1 MIYRFRNNILEI
13 FLVVFFLAA
22 ITYILSFLYPYP
34 YFAVGGL
41 SGGASY
47 DGEPDYFANIISG
60 LLNGHSMDFLHP
72 GIPITFMS
80 KSILGLFA
88 DTYTVKE
95 IVSTS
100 RAFLVFTNFLMI
112 YVGSRFI
119 LKQRL
124 SNQFILLS
132 LFLLFPAGFM
142 LVDHLSPNGILF
154 GLGALVIALGYKLEE
169 HPIIFLLLFSLFLGL
184 AIAIKFPSVIL
195 GLPFYISFLLGK
207 PKIRTHLTLLLILSL
222 AVLVFSFSLFVWPVL
237 PFLPF
242 ILTHHNY
249 RLSDFEIFYADPLL
263 SMLLA
268 FIFLSIVIYSII
280 KFRRIYKISYKK
292 LYKAICFIFLVFLSI
307 ITLYKSIIAID
318 YLSFSYSLRNY
329 IPLLGMIILFI
340 NNLIPKSIFKN
351 LYHSSLILLIFLCLF
366 SIKLY
371 YNQAS
376 EDKALKFDTSFTNF
390 YSHYSSDYDYLVF
403 YPAGSF
409 ISKNIFLAWA
419 DYRYGDSRYSFL
431 DEEKKLPFVL
441 TEEQKRISILNTRK
455 FDLEEPKNKISYQY
469 FKSVSKNN
477 YISRS
482 QKEVALNQM
491 KLQTPKEIC
500 SEIFDGYVK
509 GNSAL
514 IVVPLSLHSYIAN
527 NASTDENLAYEY
539 LQTLNN
545 QLIKECRLNTEIKW
559 IMHETQ
565 KFYLLSIF

>member
-1 MIYRFRNNILEI
+1 
-13 FLVVFFLAA
+13 
-22 ITYILSFLYPYP
+22 
-34 YFAVGGL
+34 
-41 SGGASY
+41 
-47 DGEPDYFANIISG
+47 
-60 LLNGHSMDFLHP
+60 
-72 GIPITFMS
+72 
-80 KSILGLFA
+80 
-88 DTYTVKE
+88 
-95 IVSTS
+95 
-100 RAFLVFTNFLMI
+100 
-112 YVGSRFI
+112 
-119 LKQRL
+119 
-124 SNQFILLS
+124 
-132 LFLLFPAGFM
+132 
-142 LVDHLSPNGILF
+142 
-154 GLGALVIALGYKLEE
+154 
-169 HPIIFLLLFSLFLGL
+169 
-184 AIAIKFPSVIL
+184 
-195 GLPFYISFLLGK
+195 
-207 PKIRTHLTLLLILSL
+207 
-222 AVLVFSFSLFVWPVL
+222 
-237 PFLPF
+237 
-242 ILTHHNY
+242 
-249 RLSDFEIFYADPLL
+249 
-263 SMLLA
+263 
-268 FIFLSIVIYSII
+268 
-280 KFRRIYKISYKK
+280 
-292 LYKAICFIFLVFLSI
+292 
-307 ITLYKSIIAID
+307 
-318 YLSFSYSLRNY
+318 
-329 IPLLGMIILFI
+329 MIILFI
-340 NNLIPKSIFKN
+340 NYLIPKSIFKN
-351 LYHSSLILLIFLCLF
+351 LYHSSFILLFFLCLF